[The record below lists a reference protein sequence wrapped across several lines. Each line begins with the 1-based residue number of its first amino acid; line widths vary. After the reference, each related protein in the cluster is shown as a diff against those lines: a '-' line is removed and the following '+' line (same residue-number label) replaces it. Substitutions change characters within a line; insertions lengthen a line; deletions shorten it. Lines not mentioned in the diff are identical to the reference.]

1 MAYEARLA
9 TWPLIPF
16 VMKFLALALLVGGL
30 ASNWSVRLGE
40 ALMPSFRAEL
50 LWLDD
55 TYRIDALYLDHE
67 GADQVIRVRVGQARY
82 IMIKDMVFAPHP
94 LGTANASTL
103 LGNII
108 LIGALLIS
116 TVFAW
121 PARRWWVFPF
131 RALAIPPALALLWS
145 LDVPMVLWGAIWSLH
160 VDAFAPDLFS
170 PLLIWCQFLQGGGR
184 FAMTALLGI
193 LIGLGT
199 NRLVGFLA
207 PTDA

>member
-1 MAYEARLA
+1 
-9 TWPLIPF
+9 
-16 VMKFLALALLVGGL
+16 
-30 ASNWSVRLGE
+30 
-40 ALMPSFRAEL
+40 
-50 LWLDD
+50 
-55 TYRIDALYLDHE
+55 
-67 GADQVIRVRVGQARY
+67 
-82 IMIKDMVFAPHP
+82 
-94 LGTANASTL
+94 NASTL